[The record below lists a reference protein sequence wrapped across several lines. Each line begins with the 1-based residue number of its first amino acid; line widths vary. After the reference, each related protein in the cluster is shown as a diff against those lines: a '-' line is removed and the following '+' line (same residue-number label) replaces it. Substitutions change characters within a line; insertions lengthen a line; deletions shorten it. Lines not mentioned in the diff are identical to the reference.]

1 MKRKMIRHKL
11 FAAVLAAGC
20 FCCAAGISA
29 SAVSVDDVANK
40 ARELGFPEA
49 QVQQGY
55 AYWSTGDYTQ
65 EDLNAAW
72 AYLMEMEKESQ
83 EKFDSIFEDN
93 SSTAPT
99 QPSTT
104 TGGGSADSS
113 AADSTTAPTEATKPV
128 TSADFINMTLEE
140 KIAYVNSMTPEDKE
154 TFLNNLSP
162 EERKSIMKQMSLDD
176 KADLMEGYIGFAES
190 MGMHVSVDNLTNE
203 NISLT
208 IRDEN
213 GVVIDQS
220 AVGITIDETGISHT
234 GLFATAAAGV
244 LLAVCGFG
252 WLYRCLCRSD
262 EQAQ

>member
-1 MKRKMIRHKL
+1 MMMKRKMIKHKL
-11 FAAVLAAGC
+11 LAAVIAAGC
-20 FCCAAGISA
+20 LCCGAGISA

-40 ARELGFPEA
+40 ARELGYPEA

-55 AYWSTGDYTQ
+55 AYWATGDYTQ
-65 EDLNAAW
+65 DDLNAAW
-72 AYLMEMEKESQ
+72 AYLMEEEKKMQ
-83 EKFDSIFEDN
+83 EKFDSIFDDN
-93 SSTAPT
+93 SSTSPT
-99 QPSTT
+99 QPST
-104 TGGGSADSS
+104 GGSADSS
-113 AADSTTAPTEATKPV
+113 AADSSTAPTESQKPV

-140 KIAYVNSMTPEDKE
+140 KIAYVNSMTPADKE
-154 TFLNNLSP
+154 AFLNNLSP

-176 KADLMEGYIGFAES
+176 KADFLEGYIGFAES

-244 LLAVCGFG
+244 LLAICGFG
-252 WLYRCLCRSD
+252 WLYRYICRSD